1 MTSSRTAI
9 ITGAAR
15 GIGAAIADRLA
26 RDGFAVV
33 INFAKDKASADALTS
48 RITAAGGN
56 AIAVQG
62 DVADSAAMTA
72 LFDKAE
78 SSFGGIDVL
87 VNNAGILQLAPIAD
101 TTDAM
106 FDRHI
111 AVNLKGSFNG
121 MREAAKRLR
130 KGGRIINLSTSVV
143 GTRLETYGA
152 YTATKAAVEV
162 MTFILAREMRGKD
175 ITVNAVAPGPV
186 ATELFLNGKSPELID
201 RLSKTNPMER
211 LGQPNDIANVVS
223 FLAGPD
229 GGWVNGQTLRAN
241 GGMV

>member
-1 MTSSRTAI
+1 MTSIRTAI

-15 GIGAAIADRLA
+15 GIGAAIAERLA
-26 RDGFAVV
+26 GDGFAVV
-33 INFAKDKASADALTS
+33 INYSRDKASADALAAS
-48 RITAAGGN
+48 IGAAGGK
-56 AIAVQG
+56 AVAVQG
-62 DVADSAAMTA
+62 DVADSAAMKA
-72 LFDKAE
+72 MFDAAE
-78 SSFGGIDVL
+78 AEFGGIDVL
-87 VNNAGILQLAPIAD
+87 VNNAGIMQLAPIAD
-101 TTDAM
+101 SDDAS
-106 FDRHI
+106 FDRQI

-121 MREAAKRLR
+121 MREAARRLR

-143 GTRLETYGA
+143 GTRLETYGI

-186 ATELFLNGKSPELID
+186 ATELFLNGKPPELIE
-201 RLSKTNPMER
+201 RMSKMNPLER
-211 LGQPNDIANVVS
+211 LGQPDDIANVIS

>member
-1 MTSSRTAI
+1 
-9 ITGAAR
+9 
-15 GIGAAIADRLA
+15 
-26 RDGFAVV
+26 
-33 INFAKDKASADALTS
+33 
-48 RITAAGGN
+48 
-56 AIAVQG
+56 
-62 DVADSAAMTA
+62 MTA

-78 SSFGGIDVL
+78 ASFGGIDVL

-211 LGQPNDIANVVS
+211 LGQPDDIANVVS